1 MLTAR
6 AINGT
11 KLSHASKELAGG
23 MGKKLI
29 TLQAI
34 HPTASQRV
42 QGGTKRPPGNRQ
54 RKRAKQALPK
64 NTTHSFGNTNAGGS
78 VATPTIELNAM
89 ENCTRVNEASSAIR
103 SSDLR
108 KKSTIPTRT

>member
-1 MLTAR
+1 MLTAK

-11 KLSHASKELAGG
+11 ILSKVNKELFGG

-34 HPTASQRV
+34 QPTASQRV

-54 RKRAKQALPK
+54 RKKAKQALPR
-64 NTTHSFGNTNAGGS
+64 NTTHSYSNANAGGS
-78 VATPTIELNAM
+78 VPTPTIELNAT
-89 ENCTRVNEASSAIR
+89 ENCTRVNEASIAIR

-108 KKSTIPTRT
+108 QKS